1 MIRGLP
7 GSGKS
12 FLASALVSELGDH
25 NVVVLD
31 PDQVDHS
38 SHEYLSFSHDMA
50 VQGVDVKFHPN
61 RYLKSKGYEAID
73 QGKIII
79 WNQAFTDLGGFK
91 RTLAS
96 LKDYASE
103 LHKKLPVL
111 VVEVEVS
118 IETAKKRVIKRVQSG
133 GHEVDD
139 QALERFVKDYKSFSD
154 QGFVIVPVSGEN
166 DVASSAKTVLGAI
179 DRNSLPRTL
188 R

>member
-79 WNQAFTDLGGFK
+79 WNQAFTDLGGFQ
-91 RTLAS
+91 RSIAS
-96 LKDYASE
+96 LVDYADE
-103 LHKKLPVL
+103 QDKKLPILL
-111 VVEVEVS
+111 VEIEVDPEV
-118 IETAKKRVIKRVQSG
+118 ARQRVQQREKQG
-133 GHEVDD
+133 GHAVPES
-139 QALERFVKDYKSFSD
+139 EFSRFINDYQSFEN
-154 QGFVIVPVSGEN
+154 QGFNTIKVNGNDTVS
-166 DVASSAKTVLGAI
+166 K
-179 DRNSLPRTL
+179 SLMTIL
-188 R
+188 RALMSDK